1 MMGVQSKPSQIFV
14 DGKPLGIVENV
25 HFSTEDPV
33 SDFKPGSYH
42 NTVTLEVKNADMGP
56 ELKKIIDELNQEYEK
71 IMDLQKELNLL
82 LQKVGKICPTL
93 LFIGMTTDK
102 HRAFMMGSPEKND
115 EKRMIDLIASVA
127 IQMEKQQALREIIF
141 SAVCWFMQENPK
153 YRDGMQEALNKMKEF
168 DEHQRT
174 AQPE

>member
-1 MMGVQSKPSQIFV
+1 MMGLQSKPSQIFV

-33 SDFKPGSYH
+33 SDFKPGSYQI
-42 NTVTLEVKNADMGP
+42 TLEVKNADMGP
-56 ELKKIIDELNQEYEK
+56 ELKKIIDELNQDYKKAMDIQKRLNEYLME
-71 IMDLQKELNLL
+71 
-82 LQKVGKICPTL
+82 VGKICPTL
-93 LFIGMTTDK
+93 LFIGTTTDK
-102 HRAFMMGSPEKND
+102 HRAFMMGSPKKNG

-141 SAVCWFMQENPK
+141 SAVYCFMQENPK
-153 YRDGMQEALNKMKEF
+153 YRDGMQEVLNKLKEL

>member
-1 MMGVQSKPSQIFV
+1 MMGLQSKPSQIFV

-42 NTVTLEVKNADMGP
+42 NTVTLEVKSADMGP
-56 ELKKIIDELNQEYEK
+56 ELKKIFDELYQDYK
-71 IMDLQKELNLL
+71 KAMDIQKRLNELL
-82 LQKVGKICPTL
+82 LEVSKLVPTMI
-93 LFIGMTTDK
+93 FIGATEDK
-102 HRAFMMGSPEKND
+102 RGALFVGSPEETD
-115 EKRMIDLIASVA
+115 EKRKIDLCATITMMMV
-127 IQMEKQQALREIIF
+127 QQQALRGIIF
-141 SAVCWFMQENPK
+141 SAVSWFMQNDPK
-153 YRDGMQEALNKMKEF
+153 YRDRMQEALNKLKEL